1 MTAAKGAAPDG
12 NAGSVDV
19 TTILHPCDGGIPVG
33 ELSLD
38 RQELPRLAAA
48 VAEVPIGEGQGGD
61 AGLCEA
67 LGEGVKAHLA
77 CGAEAVPEDDHGR
90 RCNSGGQVKPCG
102 TAVLA
107 RSKRDVVAGEGL
119 CGAHFFTA
127 PLVAPT
133 PGTWPDS
140 SACA

>member
-1 MTAAKGAAPDG
+1 MTAAEGAAPDG

-48 VAEVPIGEGQGGD
+48 VAEVPISEGQGGD
-61 AGLCEA
+61 A
-67 LGEGVKAHLA
+67 VKAHLA
-77 CGAEAVPEDDHGR
+77 CGAEAVPEDDYGR
-90 RCNSGGQVKPCG
+90 RCNSGRQVKPSG
-102 TAVLA
+102 TGVLA

-127 PLVAPT
+127 PLV
-133 PGTWPDS
+133 
-140 SACA
+140 

>member
-1 MTAAKGAAPDG
+1 MTAAEGAAPDG

-19 TTILHPCDGGIPVG
+19 TTILHPCD
-33 ELSLD
+33 
-38 RQELPRLAAA
+38 
-48 VAEVPIGEGQGGD
+48 GGD

-77 CGAEAVPEDDHGR
+77 CGAEAVPEDDYGR
-90 RCNSGGQVKPCG
+90 RCNSGRQVKPSG
-102 TAVLA
+102 TGVLA

-127 PLVAPT
+127 PLVTPT
-133 PGTWPDS
+133 PGTLPDS